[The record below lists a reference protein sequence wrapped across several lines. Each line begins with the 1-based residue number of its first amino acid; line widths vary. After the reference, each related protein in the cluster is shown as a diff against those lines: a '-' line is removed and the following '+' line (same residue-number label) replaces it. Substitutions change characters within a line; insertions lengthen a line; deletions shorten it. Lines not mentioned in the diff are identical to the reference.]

1 MSVSHHIGLEIAG
14 SCFRLVEVQRQDHHT
29 VVLRADVY
37 DTGADFASARMFDL
51 PFDRQLAKTFIADL
65 LNALTASAMYSP
77 AVSLVLPSDLPLV
90 ATLPLD
96 VSVPEQERMALLE
109 WECRTLMGF
118 AEGTP
123 MSVLAHPIRR
133 DESHSSVLV
142 VALPQPLVDFLN
154 TVFAHLTFD
163 LASIDVDH
171 FVMENL
177 VRMQYPK
184 YTADGLAVV
193 GLYASHCS
201 AGIYHGSVY
210 SGFRLG
216 TVSYRQQYASQALRL
231 IEDLSGRQLDNVY
244 CFGPGYTTHIGEAL
258 GGLLSAHVS
267 RCMPITDPGAE
278 EVFRKNGNAAGEH
291 MFDVAAAAA
300 MLGLG

>member
-14 SCFRLVEVQRQDHHT
+14 SCFRLVELQRQDHHT

-37 DTGADFASARMFDL
+37 DTGENFASPRMFDL
-51 PFDRQLAKTFIADL
+51 PFDRGLAKTFISDL
-65 LNALTASAMYSP
+65 LNALTASAIYSP

-96 VSVPEQERMALLE
+96 VSVAEQERMALLE

-118 AEGTP
+118 AEGTA
-123 MSVLAHPIRR
+123 MSVLMHPIRR
-133 DESHSSVLV
+133 DGVQSSALV
-142 VALPQPLVDFLN
+142 VALPQSLVDFLN
-154 TVFAHLTFD
+154 SVFSHLTFE
-163 LASIDVDH
+163 LAAIDIDH

-177 VRMQYPK
+177 VRLQYPK
-184 YTADGLAVV
+184 YTADGLAVL
-193 GLYASHCS
+193 GLFASHCS

-216 TVSYRQQYASQALRL
+216 QISYRQQYASQALRL
-231 IEDLSGRQLDNVY
+231 IEDLSTRRLDNVY
-244 CFGPGYTTHIGEAL
+244 CFGAGYTTHIGDAL
-258 GGLLSAHVS
+258 GGLLNAHVS

-278 EVFRKNGNAAGEH
+278 EVFRKSGDPDGERV
-291 MFDVAAAAA
+291 FDVAAAAA
-300 MLGLG
+300 VLGLG